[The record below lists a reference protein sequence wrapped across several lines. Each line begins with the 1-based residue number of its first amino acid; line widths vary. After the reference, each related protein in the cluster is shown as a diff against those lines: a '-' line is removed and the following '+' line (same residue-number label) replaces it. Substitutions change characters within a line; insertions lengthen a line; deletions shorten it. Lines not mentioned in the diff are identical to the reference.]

1 VEAVT
6 RTDSVSGVR
15 LTSTERLIALRL
27 GQGNISQG
35 VRFALR
41 LAAQERATSA
51 PLSSVLRSAAR
62 MAEALEQRP

>member
-1 VEAVT
+1 MNSDVP
-6 RTDSVSGVR
+6 VSGVR
-15 LTSTERLIALRL
+15 LTARERLIASRL